1 MSVTDDATADAYGF
15 HDPLTTLPN
24 RALLM
29 QRIKQAL
36 ARSGR
41 TERPSAVLF
50 IDLDNFKQIND
61 TLGHQAGDHLL
72 ILIAGVLQASL
83 RVSDTAA
90 RLAGDE
96 FVVLLE
102 DLNTP
107 AEAALVAERILKQLA
122 SPFSF
127 GEGGSGREAQVSASI
142 GVAISSSPLDAPE
155 ELLHRAD
162 VAMYRAKQQG
172 KNRFEVFDQ
181 RLSREIHERLRTE
194 HDLRSALERGELRL
208 LFQPEVRLEDDA
220 IVGVEALAHW
230 ERPGYGLLGP
240 EEFLPLAEETG
251 LSVSIGRWVLGEA
264 CRQAHG
270 WRQSDPKLVMS
281 VNLSARAFYRAE
293 LVQEVAAALRE
304 SGLEPGG
311 LALEIPEQVAMCDPE
326 RASAIFQRLHGLGV
340 KLALDRFGESCASLR
355 HLRRWPLFF
364 VKIDR
369 PLVAEL
375 IDNRESAALVSTLI
389 DVAHALDLRV
399 LAEGVEIAAQAVWL
413 RERRCDLAQGD
424 YFARPSGSRMI
435 GLLFGQDIG
444 ALA

>member
-1 MSVTDDATADAYGF
+1 MSVTDDAAADAYGF

-29 QRIKQAL
+29 QRVKQAL

-41 TERPSAVLF
+41 IERPIAVLF

-83 RVSDTAA
+83 RASDTAA

-102 DLNTP
+102 DLNNP

-122 SPFSF
+122 APFSF
-127 GEGGSGREAQVSASI
+127 GGREVQVSASV
-142 GVAISSSPLDAPE
+142 GVAISNSPLDAPE

-194 HDLRSALERGELRL
+194 HDLRRALEHDELRL
-208 LFQPEVRLEDDA
+208 LFQPEVRLSDDA
-220 IVGVEALAHW
+220 IVGVEALVHW

-251 LSVSIGRWVLGEA
+251 LSLPIGRWALGEA

-281 VNLSARAFYRAE
+281 VNLSAREFYRAE
-293 LVQEVAAALRE
+293 LVQEVASALRE

-311 LALEIPEQVAMCDPE
+311 LALEIPEEVAMRDPE
-326 RASAIFQRLHGLGV
+326 RASAIFLRLHGLGV
-340 KLALDRFGESCASLR
+340 KLAIDRFGEACASLR
-355 HLRRWPLFF
+355 HLRSWPLFF

-369 PLVAEL
+369 ALVAEL
-375 IDNRESAALVSTLI
+375 IGNRESAALVGTLI

-399 LAEGVEIAAQAVWL
+399 LAEGVEIAAEAVWL
-413 RERRCDLAQGD
+413 RERHCDLAQGD